1 MNIEITFINHSEDT
15 NSPSIV
21 IFQKN
26 KATDSNEPTVAW
38 RVIEKCGINWSHKFS
53 YPLDFSVSTA
63 DSYGN
68 IFELQTAF
76 YGQKWDIQ
84 ESHSG
89 VSLDL
94 SSDPSSAPTEVE
106 IKNSLSNH
114 SMDAQIYRDG
124 NLLATQTISPQ
135 QKAVFEF
142 EPILHVGVVDQLEE
156 GDVINSDLLAN
167 ITQQFSLLG
176 ITKADLIMTGG
187 GTGADATPFKF
198 ELVPTS

>member
-1 MNIEITFINHSEDT
+1 
-15 NSPSIV
+15 
-21 IFQKN
+21 
-26 KATDSNEPTVAW
+26 
-38 RVIEKCGINWSHKFS
+38 
-53 YPLDFSVSTA
+53 
-63 DSYGN
+63 
-68 IFELQTAF
+68 
-76 YGQKWDIQ
+76 
-84 ESHSG
+84 
-89 VSLDL
+89 
-94 SSDPSSAPTEVE
+94 
-106 IKNSLSNH
+106 
-114 SMDAQIYRDG
+114 MDAQIYRDG